1 MCGCGKNL
9 THVQTGLLFKDSRSV
24 FMADRTAELGLIG
37 AELEKA
43 KRIAQPA
50 KIEISRH
57 AFKEWAIV
65 CDSIERGETS
75 LLFRKGGIAEGRSG
89 FHFKFSRFFLFPTFF
104 HEQIERTRLE
114 RKTVLEPNSSSV
126 AIKLFLEVEFSRW
139 VGDLTLLADL
149 DRFHVLKPSVLSE
162 RFHYDDR
169 NGLYVAFMRA
179 HRISPTWEFP
189 NQRSYG
195 GCRSWVELP
204 EPPSDLKTAAI
215 LSNVEQDRRRSIVV
229 AALEEARS

>member
-1 MCGCGKNL
+1 MKKPN
-9 THVQTGLLFKDSRSV
+9 
-24 FMADRTAELGLIG
+24 A
-37 AELEKA
+37 
-43 KRIAQPA
+43 A

-75 LLFRKGGIAEGRSG
+75 LIFRKGGIAEGRDG
-89 FHFKFSRFFLFPTFF
+89 FHFKFSHFFLFPTFF
-104 HEQIERTRLE
+104 HEQIERTRLGKE
-114 RKTVLEPNSSSV
+114 RALEPNPSSV

-139 VGDLTLLADL
+139 VEDLALLGDLDQ
-149 DRFHVLKPSVLSE
+149 FHVLKPSVLSE

-169 NGLYVAFMRA
+169 NGLYVAFVRA

-204 EPPSDLKTAAI
+204 EQPSDLQTAPI
-215 LSNVEQDRRRSIVV
+215 LSAIEQDRRRSIVV
-229 AALEEARS
+229 TALGKASPGIGDGSA

>member
-1 MCGCGKNL
+1 MKKPN
-9 THVQTGLLFKDSRSV
+9 
-24 FMADRTAELGLIG
+24 A
-37 AELEKA
+37 
-43 KRIAQPA
+43 A

-75 LLFRKGGIAEGRSG
+75 LIFRKGGIAEGRDG
-89 FHFKFSRFFLFPTFF
+89 FHFKFSHFFLFPTFF
-104 HEQIERTRLE
+104 HEQIERTRLGKE
-114 RKTVLEPNSSSV
+114 RALEPNPSSV

-139 VGDLTLLADL
+139 VEDLALIGDLDQ
-149 DRFHVLKPSVLSE
+149 FHVLKPSVLSE

-169 NGLYVAFMRA
+169 NGLYVAFVRA
-179 HRISPTWEFP
+179 RRISPTWEFP

-204 EPPSDLKTAAI
+204 EQPSDLQTAPI
-215 LSNVEQDRRRSIVV
+215 LSAIEQDRRRSIVV
-229 AALEEARS
+229 AALGKASPGIGDGSA